1 MHDVF
6 ISYAAE
12 DRETAEVVATYLT
25 ARGVR
30 VWWDEAITPGANWAD
45 KIEAAL
51 KSAKCVIVLWS
62 EASISSKWVKKE
74 ARYAEDRSV
83 LVPALIQDVSIPF
96 EFEHVQAARLAN
108 WTGEPED
115 PGAEALLA
123 AVRAAVNSA
132 GGGSRSDLP
141 PRPPRKSSPWRHR
154 LAAVAAATC
163 AAAWVLLGGYS
174 MVLERAAASLILGGA
189 LLTATLGLLWFYS
202 PRLPQAAPGR
212 RRTAW
217 MRKTVEILLP
227 FCAALLMVAVDAEQ
241 NKPRPTTWT
250 PRDIAVGERF
260 LETVHRQDVA
270 AGYNM
275 AAASVRATMSIGQ
288 LQDLV
293 RRYMLQITAAP
304 ISRTFDKAVVV
315 NGRLVIAF
323 LAEFDNVS
331 RVREF
336 VTFAWEGDGWR
347 PGAYDI
353 WPVEWPVTG
362 YLSNVVPEAKAADIV
377 RVLTATAP
385 GERESVAQSRFAGRY
400 IPGATGWSLRLSGLR
415 QRVAERT
422 CHVMATEQDTGTPV
436 MMWQVLD
443 GCQLPADRTVSVFGR
458 IRHATDRRIEL
469 EAVRVLGQ

>member
-12 DRETAEVVATYLT
+12 DRETAGVVATYLT

-30 VWWDEAITPGANWAD
+30 VWWDEAITPGANWAE
-45 KIEAAL
+45 KIESAL

-62 EASISSKWVKKE
+62 GASIASKWVKKE

-96 EFEHVQAARLAN
+96 EFEHVQAARLAS
-108 WTGEPED
+108 WTGEPD
-115 PGAEALLA
+115 HPGAEALLA
-123 AVRAAVNSA
+123 AVRAAVHS
-132 GGGSRSDLP
+132 GGGSGSEPLP
-141 PRPPRKSSPWRHR
+141 PSPRKSGPWPRR
-154 LAAVAAATC
+154 VAAAAAATC

-174 MVLERAAASLILGGA
+174 MVLERAAGSLILGGA

-202 PRLPQAAPGR
+202 PRVPQAAPGR
-212 RRTAW
+212 RRAIW
-217 MRKTVEILLP
+217 MKMTVEILLP
-227 FCAALLMVAVDAEQ
+227 FSAALLVVAVHAEQ
-241 NKPRPTTWT
+241 NKPRPTAWT

-270 AGYNM
+270 AGYHM

-315 NGRLVIAF
+315 NGRLVIAY

-331 RVREF
+331 RAREF

-347 PGAYDI
+347 PAAYDI

-362 YLSNVVPEAKAADIV
+362 YLSNVVPEARAADIV

-385 GERESVAQSRFAGRY
+385 GERDSVAQSRFAGRY

-443 GCQLPADRTVSVFGR
+443 GCQLPADRAVSVFGR